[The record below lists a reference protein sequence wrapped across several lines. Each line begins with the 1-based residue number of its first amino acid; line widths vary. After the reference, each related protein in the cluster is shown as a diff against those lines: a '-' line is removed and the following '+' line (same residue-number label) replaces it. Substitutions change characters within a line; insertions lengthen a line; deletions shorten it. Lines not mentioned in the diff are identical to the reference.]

1 MAPVIPFI
9 PLIASVLTSVPG
21 ILKATGVIGGGQQQ
35 TGARGP
41 GLAKTPGLI
50 SPRDPAAAIRRAR
63 PELQTAGLAQVSPG
77 MEAQMAGLTPEEWE
91 LIVQQGGG

>member
-9 PLIASVLTSVPG
+9 PLIASVLPIVLQAS
-21 ILKATGVIGGGQQQ
+21 GVMGGGQQQ
-35 TGARGP
+35 AGARGP
-41 GLAKTPGLI
+41 GLAKTPGLV

-63 PELQTAGLAQVSPG
+63 PDLQTAGLAQVSPG